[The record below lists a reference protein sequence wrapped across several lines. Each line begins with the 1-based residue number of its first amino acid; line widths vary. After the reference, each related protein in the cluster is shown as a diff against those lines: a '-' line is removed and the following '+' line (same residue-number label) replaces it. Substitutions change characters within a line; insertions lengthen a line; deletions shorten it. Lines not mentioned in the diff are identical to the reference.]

1 MLYCGETVH
10 FIKIS
15 MTKGFRRR
23 YCIPSSDTSDDAV
36 QEQANRVTS
45 RDKSIAETENR
56 P

>member
-23 YCIPSSDTSDDAV
+23 YCIPSSDASDGTM
-36 QEQANRVTS
+36 QEQANRVKS
-45 RDKSIAETENR
+45 RDMSIAETENR